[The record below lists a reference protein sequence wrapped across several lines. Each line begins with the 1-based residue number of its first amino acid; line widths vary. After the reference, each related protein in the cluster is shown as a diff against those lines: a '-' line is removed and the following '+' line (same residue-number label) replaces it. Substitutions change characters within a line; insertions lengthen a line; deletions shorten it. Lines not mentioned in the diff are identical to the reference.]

1 MLNRLGVSNVTLVEG
16 MCVSAKA
23 HVHEIAG
30 WDEAIIILTSSTSYF
45 LTLTWLVGGILK
57 AFLARVHF

>member
-1 MLNRLGVSNVTLVEG
+1 MICSIDLRVLNVTLVEG

-30 WDEAIIILTSSTSYF
+30 M
-45 LTLTWLVGGILK
+45 G
-57 AFLARVHF
+57 